1 MGAKFMKIKK
11 IIMPLMQ
18 ALMAVTSLTGCAVT
32 KKDFADLMNTNDDVS
47 VELNIAVLNTN
58 GKIQTKVFASD
69 MGINQLK
76 DAESSSAASDF
87 KIAVLGTNGIG
98 KTLIQALANQK
109 DSEPGVNEFF
119 KTGQI
124 DTNNKSIQPEQGN
137 SSDLNT
143 QAQNV
148 LELINPGRFDKDRAG
163 QSDEK
168 AAILAQIV
176 YQAMPIQTVTGEGNK
191 ESVDVQMSMLQ
202 ILRQVDSQFFSDLY
216 VAQFTDDATVEVL
229 NNRLKEAGIDGT
241 ITVDD
246 LKSIRDSYVKSIN
259 TWQDKSNVKAFAS
272 QLSDAQVFNELACN
286 SKYLDYGDQIDPIF
300 ARVKYVAEGNDIAN
314 YDAENDGMMD
324 TIYAQPASNFEMAVY
339 MYNMLTDNGL
349 WTDNAETNADTNVG
363 SIEVKE
369 DADVE
374 SWLQDA
380 DHVGVPESCK
390 SGKLNTATTIK
401 EYQTYAAAGT
411 KMMQITQSDE
421 YKNIMS
427 GKQQAMLLDN
437 IDNSKLFDDVETRT
451 MISMMR
457 NISTNIDL
465 EKASRIAGGIGLT
478 DINSLEKDDG
488 ETEDIQVFDF
498 DLYIDQFKDE
508 NNIEINPDDNGTDI
522 PDTSILYDWLY
533 NNGVTKES
541 VQNDRDSGCKNPYL
555 EGYLEYLDNLDK
567 PSEIPSNTT
576 EIDFSKAD
584 AVHDGSEF
592 GCVAGTKVYE
602 INGHYYFENGYEISK
617 NEDGS
622 WSMIVPDLDEVDS
635 ITKEEI
641 DQSTKQLEN
650 YYESGQALK
659 DLDAYYAKHPDQQ
672 H

>member
-1 MGAKFMKIKK
+1 
-11 IIMPLMQ
+11 MQ
-18 ALMAVTSLTGCAVT
+18 ALMAVTSLTGCTVS
-32 KKDFADLMNTNDDVS
+32 KKDFAELMDTNDDVS

-58 GKIQTKVFASD
+58 GKVQTKVFASD

-76 DAESSSAASDF
+76 NAESTSAASDF
-87 KIAVLGTNGIG
+87 KLAVLGTNGIG
-98 KTLIQALANQK
+98 KTLMQALASQN
-109 DSEPGVNEFF
+109 DSTPGVNGFF

-124 DTNNKSIQPEQGN
+124 DINDKGIHPEQGN
-137 SSDLNT
+137 SSDLN
-143 QAQNV
+143 AKAENV
-148 LELINPGRFDKDRAG
+148 LELVNPGRFDKARTD
-163 QSDEK
+163 QNDEK

-176 YQAMPIQTVTGEGNK
+176 YQAMPIQTVTGEGSK
-191 ESVDVQMSMLQ
+191 ESVDVQMSTLQ
-202 ILRQVDSQFFSDLY
+202 ILRQIDCQLFGDFY
-216 VAQFTDDATVEVL
+216 VAKFTDDATVEVL
-229 NNRLKEAGIDGT
+229 NNRLKTAGVDGT

-246 LKSIRDSYVKSIN
+246 LKSIRDSYVKSVN

-324 TIYAQPASNFEMAVY
+324 TIYAQPASNFEVAVY

-349 WTDNAETNADTNVG
+349 WTNNAETNADTNIG

-374 SWLQDA
+374 SWLQDT

-401 EYQTYAAAGT
+401 EYQTYAAAET

-421 YKNIMS
+421 YKSIMS

-457 NISTNIDL
+457 NIASNIDL
-465 EKASRIAGGIGLT
+465 EKASSIAEGIGLP
-478 DINSLEKDDG
+478 DINSLGKDDG
-488 ETEDIQVFDF
+488 EAEDVQVFDF

-508 NNIEINPDDNGTDI
+508 NNIEINLSDDGTDI

-533 NNGVTKES
+533 NNGVTRES

-555 EGYLEYLDNLDK
+555 DGYLEYLDNLDK
-567 PSEIPSNTT
+567 PSETPSNT
-576 EIDFSKAD
+576 EIDLSKAD
-584 AVHDGSEF
+584 AVHDSSEF
-592 GCVAGTKVYE
+592 GGNAGGKVYE
-602 INGHYYFENGYEISK
+602 INGHYYL
-617 NEDGS
+617 EDGLELAKDADGN
-622 WSMIVPDLDEVDS
+622 WAVLVPDLGVADS

-641 DQSTKQLEN
+641 DESTQKVV
-650 YYESGQALK
+650 
-659 DLDAYYAKHPDQQ
+659 DAFNDPEYIKYAQELVEKYGG
-672 H
+672 

>member
-1 MGAKFMKIKK
+1 
-11 IIMPLMQ
+11 MQ
-18 ALMAVTSLTGCAVT
+18 ALMAVTSLTGCTVS
-32 KKDFADLMNTNDDVS
+32 KKDFAELMDTNDDVS

-58 GKIQTKVFASD
+58 GKVQTKVFASD

-76 DAESSSAASDF
+76 NAESTSAASDF
-87 KIAVLGTNGIG
+87 KVAVLGTNGIG
-98 KTLIQALANQK
+98 KTLMQALASQN
-109 DSEPGVNEFF
+109 DSTPGVNGFF

-124 DTNNKSIQPEQGN
+124 DINDKGIHPEQGN
-137 SSDLNT
+137 SSDLN
-143 QAQNV
+143 AKAENV
-148 LELINPGRFDKDRAG
+148 LELVNPGRFDKDRAG
-163 QSDEK
+163 QGDEK

-176 YQAMPIQTVTGEGNK
+176 YQAMPIQTVTGEGSK
-191 ESVDVQMSMLQ
+191 ESVDVQMSTLQ
-202 ILRQVDSQFFSDLY
+202 ILRQIDCQLFGDFY
-216 VAQFTDDATVEVL
+216 VAKFTDDATVEVL
-229 NNRLKEAGIDGT
+229 NNRLKTAGVDGT

-246 LKSIRDSYVKSIN
+246 LKDIRDSYVKSVN

-324 TIYAQPASNFEMAVY
+324 TIYAQPASNFEVAVY

-349 WTDNAETNADTNVG
+349 WTNNAETNADTNIG

-374 SWLQDA
+374 SWLQDT

-401 EYQTYAAAGT
+401 EYQTYAAAET

-421 YKNIMS
+421 YKSIMS

-457 NISTNIDL
+457 NIASNIDL
-465 EKASRIAGGIGLT
+465 EKASSIAEGVGLP
-478 DINSLEKDDG
+478 DINSLGKDDG
-488 ETEDIQVFDF
+488 ETENVQVFDF

-508 NNIEINPDDNGTDI
+508 NNIEINLSDDGTDI

-533 NNGVTKES
+533 NNGVTRES

-555 EGYLEYLDNLDK
+555 DGYLEYLDNLDK
-567 PSEIPSNTT
+567 PSETPSNTK
-576 EIDFSKAD
+576 IDFSKAD
-584 AVHDGSEF
+584 AVHDSSEF
-592 GCVAGTKVYE
+592 GGNAGGKVYE
-602 INGHYYFENGYEISK
+602 INGHYYL
-617 NEDGS
+617 EDGLELAKDADGN
-622 WSMIVPDLDEVDS
+622 WAVLVPDLGVADS

-641 DQSTKQLEN
+641 DESTQKVVDGF
-650 YYESGQALK
+650 ESGDWK
-659 DLDAYYAKHPDQQ
+659 KYIGKYDN
-672 H
+672 

>member
-1 MGAKFMKIKK
+1 
-11 IIMPLMQ
+11 MQ

-58 GKIQTKVFASD
+58 GKVQTKVFASD

-87 KIAVLGTNGIG
+87 KLAVLGTNGIG

-176 YQAMPIQTVTGEGNK
+176 YQAMPIQTVTGEGSK

-202 ILRQVDSQFFSDLY
+202 ILRQVDSQFFGDVY
-216 VAQFTDDATVEVL
+216 MAQFTDDATVEVL
-229 NNRLKEAGIDGT
+229 NNRLKEAGVDGT

-246 LKSIRDSYVKSIN
+246 LKAIRDSYVKSIN

-339 MYNMLTDNGL
+339 LYNMLTDNGL

-437 IDNSKLFDDVETRT
+437 IDNSKLFADVETRT

-478 DINSLEKDDG
+478 DINSLEKDDE

-508 NNIEINPDDNGTDI
+508 NNIEINSSDDGTDI
-522 PDTSILYDWLY
+522 TDTSILYDWLY
-533 NNGVTKES
+533 NNGVTRES
-541 VQNDRDSGCKNPYL
+541 VQNDKDAGCKNPYID
-555 EGYLEYLDNLDK
+555 GYLEYLDGLVDK
-567 PSEIPSNTT
+567 QIAEDNAGETVSSAKGDGLGGT
-576 EIDFSKAD
+576 EIIGGDSYQFDSD
-584 AVHDGSEF
+584 GGAVDQ
-592 GCVAGTKVYE
+592 
-602 INGHYYFENGYEISK
+602 NGIYYTPDEMEYMKEVNSPEELARVEKENAEVQQQIKENGEIAREKLNDPEWIQSVR
-617 NEDGS
+617 NELLG
-622 WSMIVPDLDEVDS
+622 
-635 ITKEEI
+635 
-641 DQSTKQLEN
+641 N
-650 YYESGQALK
+650 G
-659 DLDAYYAKHPDQQ
+659 
-672 H
+672 

>member
-1 MGAKFMKIKK
+1 
-11 IIMPLMQ
+11 MQ
-18 ALMAVTSLTGCAVT
+18 ALMAVTSLTGCTVS
-32 KKDFADLMNTNDDVS
+32 KKDFAELMDTNDDVS

-58 GKIQTKVFASD
+58 GKVQTKVFASD

-76 DAESSSAASDF
+76 NAESTSAASDF
-87 KIAVLGTNGIG
+87 KVAVLGTNGIG
-98 KTLIQALANQK
+98 KTLMQALASQN
-109 DSEPGVNEFF
+109 DSTPGVNGFF

-124 DTNNKSIQPEQGN
+124 DINDKGIHPEQGN
-137 SSDLNT
+137 SSDLN
-143 QAQNV
+143 AKAENV
-148 LELINPGRFDKDRAG
+148 LELVNPGRFDKDRAG
-163 QSDEK
+163 QGDEK

-176 YQAMPIQTVTGEGNK
+176 YQAMPIQTVTGEGSK
-191 ESVDVQMSMLQ
+191 ESVDVQMSTLQ
-202 ILRQVDSQFFSDLY
+202 ILRQIDCQIFGDFY
-216 VAQFTDDATVEVL
+216 VAKFTDDATVEVL
-229 NNRLKEAGIDGT
+229 NNRLKTAGVDGT

-246 LKSIRDSYVKSIN
+246 LKDIRDSYVKSVN

-324 TIYAQPASNFEMAVY
+324 TIYAQPASNFEVAVY

-349 WTDNAETNADTNVG
+349 WTNNAETNADTNIG

-421 YKNIMS
+421 YKSIMS

-437 IDNSKLFDDVETRT
+437 IDNSNLFDDVETRT

-457 NISTNIDL
+457 NIASNIDL
-465 EKASRIAGGIGLT
+465 EKASSIAEGIGLP
-478 DINSLEKDDG
+478 DINSLGKDDG
-488 ETEDIQVFDF
+488 ETENVQVFDF
-498 DLYIDQFKDE
+498 DLYIDQFKEE
-508 NNIEINPDDNGTDI
+508 NNIEINLSDDGTDI

-533 NNGVTKES
+533 NNGVTRES

-555 EGYLEYLDNLDK
+555 DGYLEYLDNLDK
-567 PSEIPSNTT
+567 PSEDAIQPVLKSVDLSNAT
-576 EIDFSKAD
+576 
-584 AVHDGSEF
+584 VHSGSEF
-592 GCVAGTKVYE
+592 GMVADVYE
-602 INGHYYFENGYEISK
+602 VDGKYYI
-617 NEDGS
+617 EDGH
-622 WSMIVPDLDEVDS
+622 EVKYD
-635 ITKEEI
+635 TKYNEWYIDMSEDFAGVQVDKTSEEI
-641 DQSTKQLEN
+641 AADNKKAEEDTQK
-650 YYESGQALK
+650 AK
-659 DLDAYYAKHPDQQ
+659 DAFNDPAYNEYVKGLVEKYGG
-672 H
+672 

>member
-18 ALMAVTSLTGCAVT
+18 ALMAVTSLTGCTVS
-32 KKDFADLMNTNDDVS
+32 KKDFAELMNTNDDVS

-58 GKIQTKVFASD
+58 GKVQTKVFASD

-76 DAESSSAASDF
+76 NAESTSAASDF
-87 KIAVLGTNGIG
+87 KVAVLGTNGIG
-98 KTLIQALANQK
+98 KTLMQALASQN
-109 DSEPGVNEFF
+109 DSTPGVNGFF

-124 DTNNKSIQPEQGN
+124 DINDKGIHPEQGN
-137 SSDLNT
+137 SSDLN
-143 QAQNV
+143 AKAENV
-148 LELINPGRFDKDRAG
+148 LELVNPGRFDKDRAG
-163 QSDEK
+163 QGDEK

-176 YQAMPIQTVTGEGNK
+176 YQAMPIQTVTGEGSK
-191 ESVDVQMSMLQ
+191 ESVDVQMSTLQ
-202 ILRQVDSQFFSDLY
+202 ILRQIDCQLFGDFY
-216 VAQFTDDATVEVL
+216 VAKFTDDATVEVL
-229 NNRLKEAGIDGT
+229 NNRLKEAGVAGT

-246 LKSIRDSYVKSIN
+246 LKVIRDSYVKSVN

-324 TIYAQPASNFEMAVY
+324 TIYAQPASNFEVAVY

-349 WTDNAETNADTNVG
+349 WANNAETNADTNIG

-421 YKNIMS
+421 YKSIMS

-437 IDNSKLFDDVETRT
+437 IDNSKLFAEVETRT

-457 NISTNIDL
+457 NIASNIDL
-465 EKASRIAGGIGLT
+465 EKASSIAEGVGLP
-478 DINSLEKDDG
+478 DINSLGKDDG
-488 ETEDIQVFDF
+488 ETENIQVFDF

-508 NNIEINPDDNGTDI
+508 NNIEINPDDIGTDI
-522 PDTSILYDWLY
+522 SDIDSLHDWLY
-533 NNGVTKES
+533 NNGVTRES

-555 EGYLEYLDNLDK
+555 YGYLEYLDNLDK
-567 PSEIPSNTT
+567 PSETPSNTK
-576 EIDFSKAD
+576 IDFSKAD
-584 AVHDGSEF
+584 AVHDSSEF
-592 GCVAGTKVYE
+592 GGNAGGKVYE
-602 INGHYYFENGYEISK
+602 INGHYYL
-617 NEDGS
+617 EDGLELAKDADGN
-622 WSMIVPDLDEVDS
+622 WAVLVPDLGVADS

-641 DQSTKQLEN
+641 DESTQKAVDYL
-650 YYESGQALK
+650 ESGQALK

>member
-1 MGAKFMKIKK
+1 
-11 IIMPLMQ
+11 MQ
-18 ALMAVTSLTGCAVT
+18 ALASQ
-32 KKDFADLMNTNDDVS
+32 NDS
-47 VELNIAVLNTN
+47 T
-58 GKIQTKVFASD
+58 
-69 MGINQLK
+69 
-76 DAESSSAASDF
+76 
-87 KIAVLGTNGIG
+87 
-98 KTLIQALANQK
+98 
-109 DSEPGVNEFF
+109 PGVNGFF

-124 DTNNKSIQPEQGN
+124 DINDKGIHPEQGN
-137 SSDLNT
+137 SSDLN
-143 QAQNV
+143 AKAENV
-148 LELINPGRFDKDRAG
+148 LELVNPGRFDKDRAG
-163 QSDEK
+163 QGDEK

-176 YQAMPIQTVTGEGNK
+176 YQAMPIQTVTGEGSK
-191 ESVDVQMSMLQ
+191 ESVDVQMSTLQ
-202 ILRQVDSQFFSDLY
+202 ILRQIDCQIFGDFY
-216 VAQFTDDATVEVL
+216 VAKFTDDATVEVL
-229 NNRLKEAGIDGT
+229 NNRLKTAGVDGT

-246 LKSIRDSYVKSIN
+246 LKDIRDSYVKSVN

-324 TIYAQPASNFEMAVY
+324 TIYAQPASNFEVAVY

-349 WTDNAETNADTNVG
+349 WTNNAETNADTNIG

-421 YKNIMS
+421 YKSIMS

-437 IDNSKLFDDVETRT
+437 IDNSNLFDDVETRT

-457 NISTNIDL
+457 NIASNIDL
-465 EKASRIAGGIGLT
+465 EKASSIAEGIGLP
-478 DINSLEKDDG
+478 DINSLGKDDG
-488 ETEDIQVFDF
+488 ETENVQVFDF
-498 DLYIDQFKDE
+498 DLYIDQFKEE
-508 NNIEINPDDNGTDI
+508 NNIEINLSDDGTDI

-533 NNGVTKES
+533 NNGVTRES

-555 EGYLEYLDNLDK
+555 EGYLEYLDSLVDKQIAEDNAGQVESSAKGDGLGGTETISGIQFTLD
-567 PSEIPSNTT
+567 SDGGGVDQNGIYY
-576 EIDFSKAD
+576 DAD
-584 AVHDGSEF
+584 NIEYIRKHAE
-592 GCVAGTKVYE
+592 
-602 INGHYYFENGYEISK
+602 
-617 NEDGS
+617 
-622 WSMIVPDLDEVDS
+622 
-635 ITKEEI
+635 
-641 DQSTKQLEN
+641 
-650 YYESGQALK
+650 GQAER
-659 DLDAYYAKHPDQQ
+659 DAADKARSEEMQKTGEELRAAANDQQ
-672 H
+672 AISDFRHELGLD

>member
-1 MGAKFMKIKK
+1 
-11 IIMPLMQ
+11 MQ
-18 ALMAVTSLTGCAVT
+18 ALMAVTSLTGCTVS
-32 KKDFADLMNTNDDVS
+32 KKDFAELMDTNDDVS

-58 GKIQTKVFASD
+58 GKVQTKVFASD

-76 DAESSSAASDF
+76 NAESTSAASDF
-87 KIAVLGTNGIG
+87 KVAVLGTNGIG
-98 KTLIQALANQK
+98 KTLMQALASQN
-109 DSEPGVNEFF
+109 DSTPGVNGFF

-124 DTNNKSIQPEQGN
+124 DINDKGIHPEQGN
-137 SSDLNT
+137 SSDLN
-143 QAQNV
+143 AKAENV
-148 LELINPGRFDKDRAG
+148 LELVNPGRFDKDRAG
-163 QSDEK
+163 QGDEK

-176 YQAMPIQTVTGEGNK
+176 YQAMPIQTVTGEGSK
-191 ESVDVQMSMLQ
+191 ESVDVQMSTLQ
-202 ILRQVDSQFFSDLY
+202 ILRQIDCQIFGDFY
-216 VAQFTDDATVEVL
+216 VAKFTDDATVEVL
-229 NNRLKEAGIDGT
+229 NNRLKTAGVDGT

-246 LKSIRDSYVKSIN
+246 LKDIRDSYVKSVN

-324 TIYAQPASNFEMAVY
+324 TIYAQPASNFEVAVY

-349 WTDNAETNADTNVG
+349 WTNNAETNADTNIG

-421 YKNIMS
+421 YKSIMS

-437 IDNSKLFDDVETRT
+437 IDNSNLFDDVETRT

-457 NISTNIDL
+457 NIASNIDL
-465 EKASRIAGGIGLT
+465 EKASSIAEGIGLP
-478 DINSLEKDDG
+478 DINSLGKDDG
-488 ETEDIQVFDF
+488 ETENVQVFDF
-498 DLYIDQFKDE
+498 DLYIDQFKEE
-508 NNIEINPDDNGTDI
+508 NNIEINLSDDGTDI

-533 NNGVTKES
+533 NNGVTRES

-555 EGYLEYLDNLDK
+555 DGYLEYLDNLDK
-567 PSEIPSNTT
+567 PSETPSKSLDDYEVAEDG
-576 EIDFSKAD
+576 EIIIDDWSSLVGGGSDSDVSVGSSGMEDGGQDLRD
-584 AVHDGSEF
+584 AVESGE
-592 GCVAGTKVYE
+592 AQRT
-602 INGHYYFENGYEISK
+602 
-617 NEDGS
+617 
-622 WSMIVPDLDEVDS
+622 LDEMKS
-635 ITKEEI
+635 R
-641 DQSTKQLEN
+641 
-650 YYESGQALK
+650 
-659 DLDAYYAKHPDQQ
+659 HPDWTI
-672 H
+672 

>member
-11 IIMPLMQ
+11 IVMPLMQ

-32 KKDFADLMNTNDDVS
+32 KKDFAELMDTNDDVS

-58 GKIQTKVFASD
+58 GKVQTKVFASD

-76 DAESSSAASDF
+76 NAESTSAASDF
-87 KIAVLGTNGIG
+87 KVAVLGTNGIG
-98 KTLIQALANQK
+98 KTLMQALASQN
-109 DSEPGVNEFF
+109 DSTPGVNGFF

-124 DTNNKSIQPEQGN
+124 DINDKGIHPEQGN

-143 QAQNV
+143 KAQNV
-148 LELINPGRFDKDRAG
+148 LELVNPGRFDKARTD
-163 QSDEK
+163 QNDEK

-176 YQAMPIQTVTGEGNK
+176 YQAMPIQTVTGEGSK
-191 ESVDVQMSMLQ
+191 ESVDVQMSTLQ
-202 ILRQVDSQFFSDLY
+202 ILRQIDCQIFGDFY
-216 VAQFTDDATVEVL
+216 VAKFTDDATVEVL
-229 NNRLKEAGIDGT
+229 NNRLKEAGVAGT

-246 LKSIRDSYVKSIN
+246 LKAIRDSYVKSVN
-259 TWQDKSNVKAFAS
+259 TWQDKSNVKAFAG
-272 QLSDAQVFNELACN
+272 QISDAQVFNELACN
-286 SKYLDYGDQIDPIF
+286 SKYLDYGDQVDPIF
-300 ARVKYVAEGNDIAN
+300 ARVKYVVEGNDIAN

-324 TIYAQPASNFEMAVY
+324 TIYAQPASNFEVAVY

-349 WTDNAETNADTNVG
+349 WTNNAETNADTNIG

-421 YKNIMS
+421 YKSIMS

-457 NISTNIDL
+457 NIASNIDL
-465 EKASRIAGGIGLT
+465 DKASSIAEGVGLP
-478 DINSLEKDDG
+478 DINSLGKDDG
-488 ETEDIQVFDF
+488 ETENVQVFDF

-508 NNIEINPDDNGTDI
+508 NNIEINPDDIGTDI

-533 NNGVTKES
+533 SSGVDRIS

-555 EGYLEYLDNLDK
+555 DGYLEYLDNLV
-567 PSEIPSNTT
+567 E
-576 EIDFSKAD
+576 KA
-584 AVHDGSEF
+584 
-592 GCVAGTKVYE
+592 AGTVASADNHMVQPDGAEMTGEKMTVSGIEFKLDSTGGAYDQD
-602 INGHYYFENGYEISK
+602 GYYWSK
-617 NEDGS
+617 S
-622 WSMIVPDLDEVDS
+622 DLDSFIKGQKELAELDKANRANENILDETNTEPV
-635 ITKEEI
+635 TQEEI
-641 DQSTKQLEN
+641 EDFIKN
-650 YYESGQALK
+650 
-659 DLDAYYAKHPDQQ
+659 DLHGTMK
-672 H
+672 

>member
-1 MGAKFMKIKK
+1 
-11 IIMPLMQ
+11 MQ
-18 ALMAVTSLTGCAVT
+18 ALMAVTSLTGCTVS
-32 KKDFADLMNTNDDVS
+32 KKDFAELMDTNDDVS

-58 GKIQTKVFASD
+58 GKVQTKVFASD

-76 DAESSSAASDF
+76 NAESTSAASDF
-87 KIAVLGTNGIG
+87 KVAVLGTNGIG
-98 KTLIQALANQK
+98 KTLMQALASQN
-109 DSEPGVNEFF
+109 DSTPGVNGFF

-124 DTNNKSIQPEQGN
+124 DINDKGIHPEQGN
-137 SSDLNT
+137 SSDLN
-143 QAQNV
+143 AKAENV
-148 LELINPGRFDKDRAG
+148 LELVNPGRFDKDRAG
-163 QSDEK
+163 QGDEK

-176 YQAMPIQTVTGEGNK
+176 YQAMPIQTVTGEGSK
-191 ESVDVQMSMLQ
+191 ESVDVQMSTLQ
-202 ILRQVDSQFFSDLY
+202 ILRQIDCQLFGDFY
-216 VAQFTDDATVEVL
+216 VAKFTDDATVEVL
-229 NNRLKEAGIDGT
+229 NNRLKTAGVDGT

-246 LKSIRDSYVKSIN
+246 LKDIRDSYVKSVN

-286 SKYLDYGDQIDPIF
+286 SKYLDYGGQIDPIF

-324 TIYAQPASNFEMAVY
+324 TIYAQPASNFEVAVY

-349 WTDNAETNADTNVG
+349 WTNNAETNADTNIG

-374 SWLQDA
+374 SWLQDT

-401 EYQTYAAAGT
+401 EYQTYAAAET

-421 YKNIMS
+421 YKSIMS

-457 NISTNIDL
+457 NIASNIDL
-465 EKASRIAGGIGLT
+465 EKASSIAEGVGLP
-478 DINSLEKDDG
+478 DINSLGKDDG
-488 ETEDIQVFDF
+488 ETENVQVFDF
-498 DLYIDQFKDE
+498 DLYIDQFKEE
-508 NNIEINPDDNGTDI
+508 NNIEINPDDIGTDI
-522 PDTSILYDWLY
+522 SDIDSLHDWLY
-533 NNGVTKES
+533 NNGVTRES

-555 EGYLEYLDNLDK
+555 DGYLEYLDNLDK
-567 PSEIPSNTT
+567 PSETPSNTK
-576 EIDFSKAD
+576 IDFSKAD
-584 AVHDGSEF
+584 AVHDSSEF
-592 GCVAGTKVYE
+592 GGNAGGKVYE
-602 INGHYYFENGYEISK
+602 INGHYYL
-617 NEDGS
+617 EDGLELAKDADGN
-622 WSMIVPDLDEVDS
+622 WAVLVPDLGVADS

-641 DQSTKQLEN
+641 DASTQKAVDYL
-650 YYESGQALK
+650 ESGQALK

>member
-32 KKDFADLMNTNDDVS
+32 KKDFAALMDTNDDVS

-58 GKIQTKVFASD
+58 GKVQTKVFASD

-87 KIAVLGTNGIG
+87 KLAVLGTNGIG
-98 KTLIQALANQK
+98 KTLMQALASQN
-109 DSEPGVNEFF
+109 DSTPGVNGFF

-124 DTNNKSIQPEQGN
+124 DTNDKGIHPEQGN

-143 QAQNV
+143 KAQNV
-148 LELINPGRFDKDRAG
+148 LELINPGHFDKARTD
-163 QSDEK
+163 QNDEK

-176 YQAMPIQTVTGEGNK
+176 YQAMPIQTVTGEGSK
-191 ESVDVQMSMLQ
+191 EGVDVHMSMLQ
-202 ILRQVDSQFFSDLY
+202 VMRQIDSQLFSDFY

-229 NNRLKEAGIDGT
+229 NNRLKEAGVSGT

-246 LKSIRDSYVKSIN
+246 LKVIRDSYVKSIN

-272 QLSDAQVFNELACN
+272 QLSDTQVFNELACN
-286 SKYLDYGDQIDPIF
+286 SKYLDYGDQVDPIF

-349 WTDNAETNADTNVG
+349 WTNNAETNADTNVG
-363 SIEVKE
+363 SIEIKE

-374 SWLQDA
+374 SWLQDT

-421 YKNIMS
+421 YKSIMS

-437 IDNSKLFDDVETRT
+437 IDNSKLFAEVETRT

-457 NISTNIDL
+457 NISTNIDF
-465 EKASRIAGGIGLT
+465 EKASKIAGGIGLT
-478 DINSLEKDDG
+478 DINYLEKDDG
-488 ETEDIQVFDF
+488 ETENVQVFDF
-498 DLYIDQFKDE
+498 DLYIDQFKEE
-508 NNIEINPDDNGTDI
+508 NNIEINLDDIGTDI
-522 PDTSILYDWLY
+522 SDIDSLHDWLY
-533 NNGVTKES
+533 SNGVDRIS
-541 VQNDRDSGCKNPYL
+541 VQNDRESGCKNPYL
-555 EGYLEYLDNLDK
+555 DGYLEYLDSLVDK
-567 PSEIPSNTT
+567 QIAEDNAGQVESSAKGDGLGGT
-576 EIDFSKAD
+576 EIIGGDEFILDS
-584 AVHDGSEF
+584 DG
-592 GCVAGTKVYE
+592 GGVDQAGV
-602 INGHYYFENGYEISK
+602 
-617 NEDGS
+617 
-622 WSMIVPDLDEVDS
+622 
-635 ITKEEI
+635 
-641 DQSTKQLEN
+641 
-650 YYESGQALK
+650 YYEPEHIEYIRKAAEKQEAKRAENEALIEQMHKDSQALAEAAR
-659 DLDAYYAKHPDQQ
+659 DEQEVSDFRHELGLD
-672 H
+672 

>member
-1 MGAKFMKIKK
+1 
-11 IIMPLMQ
+11 MQ
-18 ALMAVTSLTGCAVT
+18 ALMAVTSLTGCTVS
-32 KKDFADLMNTNDDVS
+32 KKDFAELMDTNDDVS

-58 GKIQTKVFASD
+58 GKVQTKVFASD

-76 DAESSSAASDF
+76 NAESTSAASDF
-87 KIAVLGTNGIG
+87 KLAVLGTNGIG
-98 KTLIQALANQK
+98 KTLMQALASQN
-109 DSEPGVNEFF
+109 DSTPGVNGFF

-124 DTNNKSIQPEQGN
+124 DINDKGIHPEQGN
-137 SSDLNT
+137 SSDLN
-143 QAQNV
+143 AKAENV
-148 LELINPGRFDKDRAG
+148 LELVNPGRFDKDRAG
-163 QSDEK
+163 QGDEK

-176 YQAMPIQTVTGEGNK
+176 YQAMPIQTVTGEGSK
-191 ESVDVQMSMLQ
+191 ESVDVQMSTLQ
-202 ILRQVDSQFFSDLY
+202 ILRQIDCQLFGDFY
-216 VAQFTDDATVEVL
+216 VAKFTDDATVEVL
-229 NNRLKEAGIDGT
+229 NNRLKTAEVDGT

-246 LKSIRDSYVKSIN
+246 LKDIRDSYVKSVN

-324 TIYAQPASNFEMAVY
+324 TIYAQPASNFEVAVY

-349 WTDNAETNADTNVG
+349 WTNNAETNADTNIG

-374 SWLQDA
+374 SWLQDT

-401 EYQTYAAAGT
+401 EYQTYAAAET

-421 YKNIMS
+421 YKSIMS

-457 NISTNIDL
+457 NIASNIDL
-465 EKASRIAGGIGLT
+465 EKASSIAEGVGLP
-478 DINSLEKDDG
+478 DINSLGKDDG
-488 ETEDIQVFDF
+488 ETENVQVFDF
-498 DLYIDQFKDE
+498 DLYIDQFKEE
-508 NNIEINPDDNGTDI
+508 NNIEINPDDIGTDI
-522 PDTSILYDWLY
+522 SDIDSLHDWLY
-533 NNGVTKES
+533 NNGVTRES

-555 EGYLEYLDNLDK
+555 EGYLEYLDSLVDK
-567 PSEIPSNTT
+567 QIAEDNAGQVESSAKGDGLGGT
-576 EIDFSKAD
+576 EIIGGDEFILDSDGGGTVNGFYYTPEEMEYIREVNSPEELARVEKENAEVQQQIKEGGEKARAFANDPQAIQDF
-584 AVHDGSEF
+584 VNELQG
-592 GCVAGTKVYE
+592 
-602 INGHYYFENGYEISK
+602 NG
-617 NEDGS
+617 
-622 WSMIVPDLDEVDS
+622 
-635 ITKEEI
+635 
-641 DQSTKQLEN
+641 
-650 YYESGQALK
+650 
-659 DLDAYYAKHPDQQ
+659 
-672 H
+672 

>member
-32 KKDFADLMNTNDDVS
+32 KKDFAALMNTNDDVS

-58 GKIQTKVFASD
+58 GKVQTKVFASD

-87 KIAVLGTNGIG
+87 KLAVLGTNGIG
-98 KTLIQALANQK
+98 KTLMQALASQNG
-109 DSEPGVNEFF
+109 STPGVNGFF

-124 DTNNKSIQPEQGN
+124 ETNDKGIRPEQGN

-143 QAQNV
+143 KAQNV
-148 LELINPGRFDKDRAG
+148 LELINPGHFDKARTD
-163 QSDEK
+163 QNDEK

-176 YQAMPIQTVTGEGNK
+176 YQAMPIQTVTGDGSK
-191 ESVDVQMSMLQ
+191 ESVDVQMSTLQ
-202 ILRQVDSQFFSDLY
+202 VLRQIDCQFFSDSY
-216 VAQFTDDATVEVL
+216 VAMFTDDATVEVL
-229 NNRLKEAGIDGT
+229 NNRLKEAGVEGT

-246 LKSIRDSYVKSIN
+246 LKAIRDSYVKSIN

-286 SKYLDYGDQIDPIF
+286 SKYLDYGDQVDPIF

-349 WTDNAETNADTNVG
+349 WTNNAETNADTNIG

-374 SWLQDA
+374 SWLQDT

-421 YKNIMS
+421 YKSIMS

-437 IDNSKLFDDVETRT
+437 IDNSKLFADVETRT

-465 EKASRIAGGIGLT
+465 EKASRIAGGMGLS

-488 ETEDIQVFDF
+488 ETENIQVFDF
-498 DLYIDQFKDE
+498 DLYVDQFKDE
-508 NNIEINPDDNGTDI
+508 NNIEINSSDDGTDI
-522 PDTSILYDWLY
+522 ADILGSTGNETLYDWLY
-533 NNGVTKES
+533 NNGVTRES

-567 PSEIPSNTT
+567 PSENTSNTA

-584 AVHDGSEF
+584 AVHDSSEF
-592 GCVAGTKVYE
+592 GGNAGYKVYE
-602 INGHYYFENGYEISK
+602 IDGHYYLK
-617 NEDGS
+617 DGS
-622 WSMIVPDLDEVDS
+622 ELAKDADGNWAVLVPDLGVADS

-641 DQSTKQLEN
+641 DASTQKVVDGF
-650 YYESGQALK
+650 ESGDWKQYIGK
-659 DLDAYYAKHPDQQ
+659 YGN
-672 H
+672 

>member
-1 MGAKFMKIKK
+1 MQQHIFRRINTMGAKFMKIKK

-18 ALMAVTSLTGCAVT
+18 ALMAVTSLTGCTVS
-32 KKDFADLMNTNDDVS
+32 KEDFAELMNTNDDVS

-58 GKIQTKVFASD
+58 GKVQTKVFASD

-76 DAESSSAASDF
+76 NAESTSAASDF
-87 KIAVLGTNGIG
+87 KVAVLGTNGIG
-98 KTLIQALANQK
+98 KTLMQALASQN
-109 DSEPGVNEFF
+109 DSTPGVNGFF

-124 DTNNKSIQPEQGN
+124 DINDKGIHPEQGN
-137 SSDLNT
+137 SSDLN
-143 QAQNV
+143 AKAENV
-148 LELINPGRFDKDRAG
+148 LELVNPGRFDKDRAG
-163 QSDEK
+163 QGDEK

-176 YQAMPIQTVTGEGNK
+176 YQAMPIQTVTGEGSK
-191 ESVDVQMSMLQ
+191 ESVDVQMSTLQ
-202 ILRQVDSQFFSDLY
+202 VLRQIDCQLFGDFY
-216 VAQFTDDATVEVL
+216 VAKFTDDSTVEVL
-229 NNRLKEAGIDGT
+229 NNRLKAAGVDGT
-241 ITVDD
+241 ITVND
-246 LKSIRDSYVKSIN
+246 LKVIRDSYVKSVN

-324 TIYAQPASNFEMAVY
+324 TIYAQPASNFEVAVY

-349 WTDNAETNADTNVG
+349 WTNNAETNADTNIG

-421 YKNIMS
+421 YKSIMS

-437 IDNSKLFDDVETRT
+437 IDNSKLFAEVETRT

-457 NISTNIDL
+457 NIASNIDL
-465 EKASRIAGGIGLT
+465 EKASSIAEGVGLP
-478 DINSLEKDDG
+478 DINSIGADNG
-488 ETEDIQVFDF
+488 ETENVQVFDF
-498 DLYIDQFKDE
+498 DLYIDQFKEE
-508 NNIEINPDDNGTDI
+508 NNIEINLDDNGTDI
-522 PDTSILYDWLY
+522 SDIDSLHDWLY
-533 NNGVTKES
+533 NNGVTRES

-567 PSEIPSNTT
+567 PSETPSKSLDDYEVSEDG
-576 EIDFSKAD
+576 EIIIDDWSSLVGGGSDSDVSVGSSGMVDRSEELGEKVASGELQRKAD
-584 AVHDGSEF
+584 ELF
-592 GCVAGTKVYE
+592 
-602 INGHYYFENGYEISK
+602 
-617 NEDGS
+617 
-622 WSMIVPDLDEVDS
+622 
-635 ITKEEI
+635 
-641 DQSTKQLEN
+641 
-650 YYESGQALK
+650 
-659 DLDAYYAKHPDQQ
+659 AKHPEWDGLRS

>member
-18 ALMAVTSLTGCAVT
+18 ALMAVTSLTGCTVS
-32 KKDFADLMNTNDDVS
+32 KKDFAELMDTNDDVS

-58 GKIQTKVFASD
+58 GKVQTKVFASD

-76 DAESSSAASDF
+76 NAESTSAASDF
-87 KIAVLGTNGIG
+87 KLAVLGTNGIG
-98 KTLIQALANQK
+98 KTLMQALASQN
-109 DSEPGVNEFF
+109 DSTPGVNGFF

-124 DTNNKSIQPEQGN
+124 DINDKGIHPEQGN
-137 SSDLNT
+137 SSDLN
-143 QAQNV
+143 AKAENV
-148 LELINPGRFDKDRAG
+148 LELVNPGRFDKDRAG
-163 QSDEK
+163 QGDEK

-176 YQAMPIQTVTGEGNK
+176 YQAMPIQTVTGEGSK
-191 ESVDVQMSMLQ
+191 ESVDVQMSTLQ
-202 ILRQVDSQFFSDLY
+202 ILRQIDCQLFGDFY
-216 VAQFTDDATVEVL
+216 VAKFTDDATVEVL
-229 NNRLKEAGIDGT
+229 NNRLKTAEVDGT

-246 LKSIRDSYVKSIN
+246 LKDIRDSYVKSVN

-324 TIYAQPASNFEMAVY
+324 TIYAQPASNFEVAVY

-349 WTDNAETNADTNVG
+349 WTNNAETNADTNIG

-374 SWLQDA
+374 SWLQDT

-401 EYQTYAAAGT
+401 EYQTYAAAET

-421 YKNIMS
+421 YKSIMS

-457 NISTNIDL
+457 NIASNIDL
-465 EKASRIAGGIGLT
+465 EKASSIAEGVGLP
-478 DINSLEKDDG
+478 DINSLGKDDG
-488 ETEDIQVFDF
+488 ETENVQVFDF
-498 DLYIDQFKDE
+498 DLYIDQFKEE
-508 NNIEINPDDNGTDI
+508 NNIEINPDDIGTDI
-522 PDTSILYDWLY
+522 SDIDSLHDWLY
-533 NNGVTKES
+533 NNGVTRES

-555 EGYLEYLDNLDK
+555 EGYLEYLDSLVDK
-567 PSEIPSNTT
+567 QIAEDNAGQVESSAKGDGLGGT
-576 EIDFSKAD
+576 EIIGGDEFILDSDGGGTVNGFYYTPEEMEYIREVNSPEELARVEKENAEVQQQIKEGGEKARAFANDPQAIQDF
-584 AVHDGSEF
+584 VNELQG
-592 GCVAGTKVYE
+592 
-602 INGHYYFENGYEISK
+602 NG
-617 NEDGS
+617 
-622 WSMIVPDLDEVDS
+622 
-635 ITKEEI
+635 
-641 DQSTKQLEN
+641 
-650 YYESGQALK
+650 
-659 DLDAYYAKHPDQQ
+659 
-672 H
+672 

>member
-1 MGAKFMKIKK
+1 
-11 IIMPLMQ
+11 MQ
-18 ALMAVTSLTGCAVT
+18 ALMAVTSLTGCTVS
-32 KKDFADLMNTNDDVS
+32 KKDFAELMDTNDDVS

-58 GKIQTKVFASD
+58 GKVQTKVFASD

-76 DAESSSAASDF
+76 NAESTSAASDF
-87 KIAVLGTNGIG
+87 KLAVLGTNGIG
-98 KTLIQALANQK
+98 KTLMQALASQN
-109 DSEPGVNEFF
+109 DSTPGVNGFF

-124 DTNNKSIQPEQGN
+124 DINDKGIHPEQGN
-137 SSDLNT
+137 SSDLN
-143 QAQNV
+143 AKAENV
-148 LELINPGRFDKDRAG
+148 LELVNPGRFDKDRAG
-163 QSDEK
+163 QGDEK

-176 YQAMPIQTVTGEGNK
+176 YQAMPIQTVTGEGSK
-191 ESVDVQMSMLQ
+191 ESVDVQMSTLQ
-202 ILRQVDSQFFSDLY
+202 ILRQIDCQLFGDFY
-216 VAQFTDDATVEVL
+216 VAKFTDDATVEVL
-229 NNRLKEAGIDGT
+229 NNRLKTAGVDGT

-246 LKSIRDSYVKSIN
+246 LKDIRDSYVKSVN

-324 TIYAQPASNFEMAVY
+324 TIYAQPASNFEVAVY

-349 WTDNAETNADTNVG
+349 WTNNAETNADTNIG

-374 SWLQDA
+374 SWLQDT

-401 EYQTYAAAGT
+401 EYQTYAAAET

-421 YKNIMS
+421 YKSIMS

-457 NISTNIDL
+457 NIASNIDL
-465 EKASRIAGGIGLT
+465 EKASSIAEGIGLP
-478 DINSLEKDDG
+478 DINSLGKDDG
-488 ETEDIQVFDF
+488 EAEDVQVFDF

-508 NNIEINPDDNGTDI
+508 NNIEINLSDDGTDI

-533 NNGVTKES
+533 NNGVTRES

-555 EGYLEYLDNLDK
+555 DGYLEYLDNLDK
-567 PSEIPSNTT
+567 PSETPSNTK
-576 EIDFSKAD
+576 IDFSKAD
-584 AVHDGSEF
+584 AVHDSSEF
-592 GCVAGTKVYE
+592 GGNAGGKVYE
-602 INGHYYFENGYEISK
+602 INGHYYL
-617 NEDGS
+617 EDGLELAKDADGN
-622 WSMIVPDLDEVDS
+622 WAVLVPDLGVADS

-641 DQSTKQLEN
+641 DESTQKVVDGF
-650 YYESGQALK
+650 ESGDWK
-659 DLDAYYAKHPDQQ
+659 KYIGKYDN
-672 H
+672 

>member
-18 ALMAVTSLTGCAVT
+18 ALMAVTSLTGCTVS
-32 KKDFADLMNTNDDVS
+32 KKDFAELMNTNDNVS

-58 GKIQTKVFASD
+58 GKVQTKVFASD

-76 DAESSSAASDF
+76 NAESTSAASDF
-87 KIAVLGTNGIG
+87 KVAVLGTNGIG
-98 KTLIQALANQK
+98 KTLMQALASQN
-109 DSEPGVNEFF
+109 DSTPGVNGFF

-124 DTNNKSIQPEQGN
+124 DINDKGIHPEQGN
-137 SSDLNT
+137 SSDLNK
-143 QAQNV
+143 QAENV
-148 LELINPGRFDKDRAG
+148 LELVNPGRFDKDRAG
-163 QSDEK
+163 QGDEK

-176 YQAMPIQTVTGEGNK
+176 YQAMPIQTVTGEGSK
-191 ESVDVQMSMLQ
+191 ESVDVQMSTLQ
-202 ILRQVDSQFFSDLY
+202 ILRQIDCQLFGDFY
-216 VAQFTDDATVEVL
+216 VAKFTDDATVEVL
-229 NNRLKEAGIDGT
+229 NNRLKEAGVEGT

-246 LKSIRDSYVKSIN
+246 LKAIRDSYVKSIN

-286 SKYLDYGDQIDPIF
+286 SKYLDYGDQVDPIF

-349 WTDNAETNADTNVG
+349 WTNNAETNADTNIG

-374 SWLQDA
+374 SWLQDT

-421 YKNIMS
+421 YKSIMS

-437 IDNSKLFDDVETRT
+437 IDNSKLFADVETRT

-478 DINSLEKDDG
+478 DIDSLGKDDG
-488 ETEDIQVFDF
+488 ETEDVQVFDF

-508 NNIEINPDDNGTDI
+508 NNIEINPDDIGTDI
-522 PDTSILYDWLY
+522 SDIDGLHDWLY
-533 NNGVTKES
+533 NNGVTRES

-555 EGYLEYLDNLDK
+555 DGYLEYLDNLDK
-567 PSEIPSNTT
+567 PSETTSNTGFGPGAHVKLEGAT
-576 EIDFSKAD
+576 KTTYPGTDVEALEKDGVYYTVFSD
-584 AVHDGSEF
+584 GTTDGSYYVIDNE
-592 GCVAGTKVYE
+592 GNLSVELPWMGELQQQPDDDATDKVV
-602 INGHYYFENGYEISK
+602 
-617 NEDGS
+617 DGF
-622 WSMIVPDLDEVDS
+622 
-635 ITKEEI
+635 
-641 DQSTKQLEN
+641 
-650 YYESGQALK
+650 ESGDWKQYIGK
-659 DLDAYYAKHPDQQ
+659 YGN
-672 H
+672 

>member
-1 MGAKFMKIKK
+1 
-11 IIMPLMQ
+11 MQ

-58 GKIQTKVFASD
+58 GKVQTKVFASD

-76 DAESSSAASDF
+76 NAESASAASDF

-119 KTGQI
+119 KIGQI

-148 LELINPGRFDKDRAG
+148 LELINPGRFDKDRAD

-176 YQAMPIQTVTGEGNK
+176 YQAMPIQTVTGEGSK

-202 ILRQVDSQFFSDLY
+202 ILRQVDSQFFGDFY

-229 NNRLKEAGIDGT
+229 NNRLKEAGVDGT

-246 LKSIRDSYVKSIN
+246 LKAIRDSYIKSIN
-259 TWQDKSNVKAFAS
+259 TLQDKTNVKAFAS
-272 QLSDAQVFNELACN
+272 QISDAQVFNELACN

-300 ARVKYVAEGNDIAN
+300 ARIKYVAEGNDIAN
-314 YDAENDGMMD
+314 YDAENDGMID

-437 IDNSKLFDDVETRT
+437 IDNSKLFADIETRT

-478 DINSLEKDDG
+478 DINSLGKDDG
-488 ETEDIQVFDF
+488 EAEDIQVFDF

-533 NNGVTKES
+533 NNGVTRES

-555 EGYLEYLDNLDK
+555 DGYLEYLDSLVDK
-567 PSEIPSNTT
+567 QIAEDNAGQVESSAKGDGLGGT
-576 EIDFSKAD
+576 EIIGGDEFILDSDGGGTVNGFYYD
-584 AVHDGSEF
+584 A
-592 GCVAGTKVYE
+592 
-602 INGHYYFENGYEISK
+602 
-617 NEDGS
+617 
-622 WSMIVPDLDEVDS
+622 DS
-635 ITKEEI
+635 IAAIRKAAEKQEANKAANEALIDQMHKDGEEI
-641 DQSTKQLEN
+641 R
-650 YYESGQALK
+650 K
-659 DLDAYYAKHPDQQ
+659 DLNDPQWRQDTLNEILGNN
-672 H
+672 

>member
-1 MGAKFMKIKK
+1 
-11 IIMPLMQ
+11 MQ
-18 ALMAVTSLTGCAVT
+18 ALMAVTSLTGCTVS
-32 KKDFADLMNTNDDVS
+32 KKDFAELMDTNDDVS

-58 GKIQTKVFASD
+58 GKVQTKVFASD

-76 DAESSSAASDF
+76 NAESTSAASDF
-87 KIAVLGTNGIG
+87 KLAVLGTNGIG
-98 KTLIQALANQK
+98 KTLMQALASQN
-109 DSEPGVNEFF
+109 DSTPGVNGFF

-124 DTNNKSIQPEQGN
+124 DINDKGIHPEQGN
-137 SSDLNT
+137 SSDLN
-143 QAQNV
+143 AKAENV
-148 LELINPGRFDKDRAG
+148 LELVNPGRFDKDRAG
-163 QSDEK
+163 QGDEK

-176 YQAMPIQTVTGEGNK
+176 YQAMPIQTVTGEGSK
-191 ESVDVQMSMLQ
+191 ESVDVQMSTLQ
-202 ILRQVDSQFFSDLY
+202 ILRQIDCQLFGDFY
-216 VAQFTDDATVEVL
+216 VAKFTDDATVEVL
-229 NNRLKEAGIDGT
+229 NNRLKTAEVDGT

-246 LKSIRDSYVKSIN
+246 LKDIRDSYVKSVN

-324 TIYAQPASNFEMAVY
+324 TIYAQPASNFEVAVY

-349 WTDNAETNADTNVG
+349 WTNNAETNADTNIG

-374 SWLQDA
+374 SWLQDT

-401 EYQTYAAAGT
+401 EYQTYAAAET

-421 YKNIMS
+421 YKSIMS

-457 NISTNIDL
+457 NIASNIDL
-465 EKASRIAGGIGLT
+465 EKASSIAEGVGLP
-478 DINSLEKDDG
+478 DINSLGKDDG
-488 ETEDIQVFDF
+488 ETENVQVFDF
-498 DLYIDQFKDE
+498 DLYIDQFKEE
-508 NNIEINPDDNGTDI
+508 NNIEINPDDIGTDI
-522 PDTSILYDWLY
+522 SDIDSLHDWLY
-533 NNGVTKES
+533 NNGVTRES

-555 EGYLEYLDNLDK
+555 DGYLEYLDSLVDK
-567 PSEIPSNTT
+567 QIAEDNAGQVESSAKGDGLGGT
-576 EIDFSKAD
+576 EIIGGDEFILDSDGGGTVNGFYYTPEEMEYIREVNSPEELARVEKENAEVQQQIKEGGEKARAFANDPQAIQDF
-584 AVHDGSEF
+584 VNELQG
-592 GCVAGTKVYE
+592 
-602 INGHYYFENGYEISK
+602 NG
-617 NEDGS
+617 
-622 WSMIVPDLDEVDS
+622 
-635 ITKEEI
+635 
-641 DQSTKQLEN
+641 
-650 YYESGQALK
+650 
-659 DLDAYYAKHPDQQ
+659 
-672 H
+672 

>member
-1 MGAKFMKIKK
+1 
-11 IIMPLMQ
+11 MQ
-18 ALMAVTSLTGCAVT
+18 ALMAVTSLTGCTVS
-32 KKDFADLMNTNDDVS
+32 KKDFAELMDTNDDVS

-58 GKIQTKVFASD
+58 GKVQTKVFASD

-76 DAESSSAASDF
+76 NAESTSAASDF
-87 KIAVLGTNGIG
+87 KVAVLGTNGIG
-98 KTLIQALANQK
+98 KTLMQALASQN
-109 DSEPGVNEFF
+109 DSTPGVNGFF

-124 DTNNKSIQPEQGN
+124 DINDKGIHPEQGN
-137 SSDLNT
+137 SSDLN
-143 QAQNV
+143 AKAENV
-148 LELINPGRFDKDRAG
+148 LELVNPGRFDKDRAG
-163 QSDEK
+163 QGDEK

-176 YQAMPIQTVTGEGNK
+176 YQAMPIQTVTGEGSK
-191 ESVDVQMSMLQ
+191 ESVDVQMSTLQ
-202 ILRQVDSQFFSDLY
+202 ILRQIDCQLFGDFY
-216 VAQFTDDATVEVL
+216 VAKFTDDATVEVL
-229 NNRLKEAGIDGT
+229 NNRLKTAGVDGT

-246 LKSIRDSYVKSIN
+246 LKDIRDSYVKSVN

-286 SKYLDYGDQIDPIF
+286 SKYLDYGGQIDPIF

-324 TIYAQPASNFEMAVY
+324 TIYAQPASNFEVAVY

-349 WTDNAETNADTNVG
+349 WTNNAETNADTNIG

-374 SWLQDA
+374 SWLQDT

-401 EYQTYAAAGT
+401 EYQTYAAAET

-421 YKNIMS
+421 YKSIMS

-457 NISTNIDL
+457 NIASNIDL
-465 EKASRIAGGIGLT
+465 EKASSIAEGVGLP
-478 DINSLEKDDG
+478 DINSLGKDDG
-488 ETEDIQVFDF
+488 ETENVQVFDF

-508 NNIEINPDDNGTDI
+508 NNIEINLSDDGTDI

-533 NNGVTKES
+533 NNGVTRES

-555 EGYLEYLDNLDK
+555 DGYLEYLDNLDK
-567 PSEIPSNTT
+567 PSETPSNTK
-576 EIDFSKAD
+576 IDFSKAD
-584 AVHDGSEF
+584 AVHDSSEF
-592 GCVAGTKVYE
+592 GGNAGGKVYE
-602 INGHYYFENGYEISK
+602 INGHYYL
-617 NEDGS
+617 EDGLELAKDADGN
-622 WSMIVPDLDEVDS
+622 WAVLVPDLGVADS

-641 DQSTKQLEN
+641 DESTQKVVDGF
-650 YYESGQALK
+650 ESGDWK
-659 DLDAYYAKHPDQQ
+659 KYIGKYDN
-672 H
+672 

>member
-32 KKDFADLMNTNDDVS
+32 KKDFAALMDTNDDVS

-58 GKIQTKVFASD
+58 GKVQTKVFASD

-87 KIAVLGTNGIG
+87 KLAVLGTNGIG
-98 KTLIQALANQK
+98 KTLMQALASQN
-109 DSEPGVNEFF
+109 DSTPGVNGFF

-124 DTNNKSIQPEQGN
+124 DTNDKGIHPEQGN

-143 QAQNV
+143 KAQNV
-148 LELINPGRFDKDRAG
+148 LELINPGHFDKARTD
-163 QSDEK
+163 QNDEK

-176 YQAMPIQTVTGEGNK
+176 YQAMPIQTVTGEGSK
-191 ESVDVQMSMLQ
+191 EGVDVHMSMLQ
-202 ILRQVDSQFFSDLY
+202 ILRQIDSQLFSDFY

-229 NNRLKEAGIDGT
+229 NNRLKEAGVDGT

-246 LKSIRDSYVKSIN
+246 LKTIRDSYVKSVN

-272 QLSDAQVFNELACN
+272 QISDAQVFNELACN
-286 SKYLDYGDQIDPIF
+286 SKYLDYGDQVDPIF

-349 WTDNAETNADTNVG
+349 WTNNAETNADTNIG

-374 SWLQDA
+374 SWLQDT

-421 YKNIMS
+421 YKSIMS

-437 IDNSKLFDDVETRT
+437 IDNSKLFAEVETRT

-457 NISTNIDL
+457 NISTNIDF
-465 EKASRIAGGIGLT
+465 EKASKIAGGIGLT
-478 DINSLEKDDG
+478 DINYLEKDDG
-488 ETEDIQVFDF
+488 ETEDVQVFDF
-498 DLYIDQFKDE
+498 DLYIDQFKEE

-522 PDTSILYDWLY
+522 EDLTTLHDWLY
-533 NNGVTKES
+533 SNGVDRIS

-555 EGYLEYLDNLDK
+555 EGYLEYLDSLVEKAAGTVASADNHMVQPDGAEMTGEKMTVSGIEFKLDSTGGAYDQDGYYWSKSDLDSFIKGQKELAELDK
-567 PSEIPSNTT
+567 ANR
-576 EIDFSKAD
+576 A
-584 AVHDGSEF
+584 
-592 GCVAGTKVYE
+592 
-602 INGHYYFENGYEISK
+602 NENI
-617 NEDGS
+617 
-622 WSMIVPDLDEVDS
+622 LDETNTEPV
-635 ITKEEI
+635 TQEEI
-641 DQSTKQLEN
+641 EDFIKN
-650 YYESGQALK
+650 
-659 DLDAYYAKHPDQQ
+659 DLHGTMK
-672 H
+672 

>member
-1 MGAKFMKIKK
+1 
-11 IIMPLMQ
+11 MQ
-18 ALMAVTSLTGCAVT
+18 ALMAVTSLTGCTVS
-32 KKDFADLMNTNDDVS
+32 KKDFAELMDTNDDVS

-58 GKIQTKVFASD
+58 GKVQTKVFASD

-76 DAESSSAASDF
+76 NAESTSAASDF
-87 KIAVLGTNGIG
+87 KVAVLGTNGIG
-98 KTLIQALANQK
+98 KTLMQALASQN
-109 DSEPGVNEFF
+109 DSTPGVNGFF

-124 DTNNKSIQPEQGN
+124 DINDKGIHPEQGN
-137 SSDLNT
+137 SSDLN
-143 QAQNV
+143 AKAENV
-148 LELINPGRFDKDRAG
+148 LELVNPGRFDKDRAG
-163 QSDEK
+163 QGDEK

-176 YQAMPIQTVTGEGNK
+176 YQAMPIQTVTGEGSK
-191 ESVDVQMSMLQ
+191 ESVDVQMSTLQ
-202 ILRQVDSQFFSDLY
+202 ILRQIDCQLFGDFY
-216 VAQFTDDATVEVL
+216 VAKFTDDATVEVL
-229 NNRLKEAGIDGT
+229 NNRLKTAGVAGT

-246 LKSIRDSYVKSIN
+246 LKTIRDSYVKSVN

-300 ARVKYVAEGNDIAN
+300 ARVKYMAEGNDIVN

-324 TIYAQPASNFEMAVY
+324 TIYAQPASNFEVAVY

-349 WTDNAETNADTNVG
+349 WTNNAETSADTNVG

-374 SWLQDA
+374 SWLQDT

-421 YKNIMS
+421 YKSIMS

-457 NISTNIDL
+457 NIASNIDL
-465 EKASRIAGGIGLT
+465 EKASSIAEGVGSP
-478 DINSLEKDDG
+478 DINSLGKDDG
-488 ETEDIQVFDF
+488 EMENIQVFDF
-498 DLYIDQFKDE
+498 DLYIDQFKEE
-508 NNIEINPDDNGTDI
+508 NNIEINSSDDGTDI

-533 NNGVTKES
+533 SNGVTRES
-541 VQNDRDSGCKNPYL
+541 VQNDRDSGCENPYL
-555 EGYLEYLDNLDK
+555 EGYLEYLDSLVDKQIAEDNAGQVESSAKGDGLGGTETISGIQFTLDSDGGGVDQNGIYYDADNIEYIRK
-567 PSEIPSNTT
+567 AAEKQEAKRAEN
-576 EIDFSKAD
+576 EALIDQMHK
-584 AVHDGSEF
+584 DG
-592 GCVAGTKVYE
+592 
-602 INGHYYFENGYEISK
+602 
-617 NEDGS
+617 
-622 WSMIVPDLDEVDS
+622 
-635 ITKEEI
+635 EEI
-641 DQSTKQLEN
+641 Q
-650 YYESGQALK
+650 K
-659 DLDAYYAKHPDQQ
+659 DLNDPQWRQDTLNEILGNN
-672 H
+672 